1 MCFSTL
7 ERRTPLI
14 NRSGPVALLA
24 GLCVVAS
31 LWPVP
36 SDGGAFLSASPIRS
50 CFEGL
55 RGRIPLWTAAS
66 PDDPLAVWTNPA
78 LLAEGRAGGFSYLHT
93 FSDSSFSGDDAFSL
107 CLGSLAFGAEFY
119 DLSAL
124 PYSASAKTTE
134 RYTLASAQRLF
145 RGVYFGT
152 SYSWHSSQISEL
164 DDATTWS
171 VGVLVRPHRMLSV
184 GLAARDLNRPT
195 YYGNRFDPIYEAA
208 VAFRPVGER
217 LTLFANCLARGDEL
231 EIRLPDGD
239 GEVIETQPT
248 SFLSYGVEAE
258 VLRGLTLRIG
268 ADEDEN
274 LSASVSLAAGN
285 AGIGSVVTRQEAE
298 DGSDTYHGTSVV
310 TASPFWRESPL
321 IPRNGYLEI
330 ELDGSI
336 GEASP
341 PFSLMGGAPRYTL
354 RHLLSTIRRAERSP
368 EIRAILLKCTGVETN
383 FPIIDELR
391 QALTEF
397 RASGK
402 KVVAYT
408 ETPGNGEYCLATA
421 SDYIIITPV
430 GYLGLVGLKAEAP
443 FVRGTLEK
451 LGLEAKYTKVGEYK
465 SAVEL
470 LTQDQYSD
478 ASREAENA
486 YLDDVYAKLVGDI
499 AAGRGMTREA
509 VLEAID
515 NGPYLPLAAQKAG
528 LVDTAAYWDEVPDI
542 VEKVLQAGS
551 RSVPYESFARRIG
564 ATERWDEPPTIGIV
578 YAVGSIVHGENR
590 RELIYGDMM
599 GSDTMTEA
607 IRTMREDKS
616 VKAVV
621 FRVDSPGGE
630 MTASDLIRREIELT
644 AREKPVIVSMGG
656 VAASGGY
663 HISCDGTTI
672 LADETTV
679 TGSIGVFNLWF
690 HTRGLYQKLGVNK
703 EIFTRGKHA
712 DPMPTWRDVTEEDLA
727 LMQDLS
733 ERFYERFV
741 NDVAT
746 GRRKTYE
753 EINGVA
759 RGRVWSGR
767 AALGL
772 GLVDKIGGLRAA
784 LDLAKQQAGIAPGD
798 DVTLKVL
805 PRGGGF
811 LETILSGMQTRV
823 LGGARLPDE
832 IRNLVDDSAGLARFE
847 EPFLYLMPYELR
859 LE

>member
-1 MCFSTL
+1 M
-7 ERRTPLI
+7 
-14 NRSGPVALLA
+14 NRSGCVALLA
-24 GLCVVAS
+24 ALCIAAS
-31 LWPVP
+31 LCP
-36 SDGGAFLSASPIRS
+36 SPGDAGAFLSPSPIRS

-55 RGRIPLWTAAS
+55 RGRLPLWTAAS
-66 PDDPLAVWTNPA
+66 PDDPLAIWTNPA

-93 FSDSSFSGDDAFSL
+93 FSDSSLSGDDAFSL

-119 DLSAL
+119 NLTAS
-124 PYSASAKTTE
+124 PYSASTKTAQ

-145 RGVYFGT
+145 RGVYYGT

-184 GLAARDLNRPT
+184 GVVARDLNRPT
-195 YYGNRFDPIYEAA
+195 YYGNRFEPIYEAA
-208 VAFRPVGER
+208 VGFRPVGER
-217 LTLFANCLARGDEL
+217 LTIFANCLARADEL
-231 EIRLPDGD
+231 EIRLPDGA
-239 GEVIETQPT
+239 GEVIETQPR
-248 SFLSYGVEAE
+248 SFFSYGVEAE
-258 VLRGLTLRIG
+258 VLRGLTLRVG

-274 LSASVSLAAGN
+274 FSASVSIAAGN
-285 AGIGSVVTRQEAE
+285 AGFSSLVTRQDAE
-298 DGSDTYHGTSVV
+298 DGGNTYHGTSVV

-321 IPRNGYLEI
+321 IPKNGYLEI

-336 GEASP
+336 GEAPP
-341 PFSLMGGAPRYTL
+341 PFSLIGGAPRYTL
-354 RHLLSTIRRAERSP
+354 RDLLSTIRRAERSP
-368 EIRAILLKCTGVETN
+368 EIRAILLKCTGVSAN

-391 QALTEF
+391 QALTDF

-402 KVVAYT
+402 IVVAYT

-421 SDYIIITPV
+421 SDYIIVTPV
-430 GYLGLVGLKAEAP
+430 GYIGLVGLKAEVP

-451 LGLEAKYTKVGEYK
+451 LGVEAKFTKVGEYK
-465 SAVEL
+465 SAVEM
-470 LTQDQYSD
+470 LTQDQYSEP
-478 ASREAENA
+478 SREAENA

-499 AAGRGMTREA
+499 AVGRGMTREE
-509 VLEAID
+509 VLEVID
-515 NGPYLPLAAQKAG
+515 NGPYLPPAAQKAG

-542 VEKVLQAGS
+542 MEKVLRAGS
-551 RSVPYESFARRIG
+551 RSVSYEGFARRVC
-564 ATERWDEPPTIGIV
+564 ATGRWDEPPTIGIV
-578 YAVGSIVHGENR
+578 YAVGSIMHGENR
-590 RELIYGDMM
+590 HELIYGDVI

-679 TGSIGVFNLWF
+679 TGSIGVFNLWM
-690 HTRGLYQKLGVNK
+690 HTRGLYEKLGVNK

-712 DPMPTWRDVTEEDLA
+712 DPMPTWRDVTDEDIA

-733 ERFYERFV
+733 EKFYERFV

-753 EINGVA
+753 EINGIA

-772 GLVDKIGGLRAA
+772 GLVDRIGGLRAA
-784 LDLAKQQAGIAPGD
+784 LDLAKQQAGIAPED
-798 DVTLKVL
+798 EVTLKVL

-811 LETILSGMQTRV
+811 LESILSGMQSRV
-823 LGGARLPDE
+823 LGGVRLPDE
-832 IRNLVDDSAGLARFE
+832 VRDLVDDSAGLARFE
-847 EPFLYLMPYELR
+847 EPFLYLMPYQLR
-859 LE
+859 IE